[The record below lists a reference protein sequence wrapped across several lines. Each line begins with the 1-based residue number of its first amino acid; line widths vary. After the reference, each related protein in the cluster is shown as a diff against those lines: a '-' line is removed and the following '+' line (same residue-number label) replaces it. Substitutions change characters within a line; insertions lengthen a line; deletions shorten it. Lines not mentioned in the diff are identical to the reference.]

1 MLRGVAAPDETQAS
15 CCSVEFGVACDT
27 ATILFLHAHPDDE
40 SILTGV
46 SIAKAKAIGWRVIV
60 AYATR
65 GDAGETS
72 AELHG
77 QTLGERREDET
88 RRACEGLGVD
98 RLVFLGYDDSGM
110 ADTETTNNPGA
121 FTNAALDEVAERVV
135 SVLVDESIDLVV
147 GYDRNGTY
155 GHPDHVQIHRVA
167 HHVAPQLRAS
177 WVLDVSYNREYLKGL
192 ESSGY
197 GEIDEGFA
205 SAEADLTHF
214 VEGHDFFAKKL
225 AALKEHTSQVP
236 DDWDPDAA
244 DQLIEFAQQFGT
256 EWYIVTAASDLA
268 SSELIDDLLAVKSEW
283 SGAAPLWP

>member
-1 MLRGVAAPDETQAS
+1 MLRGAAAPDETYPS
-15 CCSVEFGVACDT
+15 LRDLESGVACDT

-40 SILTGV
+40 SILTGI

-88 RRACEGLGVD
+88 RRACKGLGVD

-121 FTNAALDEVAERVV
+121 FTNADLDEVAERLV
-135 SVLVDESIDLVV
+135 SILVDESIDLVV
-147 GYDRNGTY
+147 GYDQNGTY

-167 HHVAPQLRAS
+167 HHVAPRLRAN
-177 WVLDVSYNREYLKGL
+177 WILDVTYNREYLKGL

-214 VEGHDFFAKKL
+214 VEGHDLFAKKVV
-225 AALKEHTSQVP
+225 ALKEHTSQVP
-236 DDWDPDAA
+236 DDWNPEAE
-244 DQLIEFAQQFGT
+244 DQLTEFAQQFGT
-256 EWYIVTAASDLA
+256 EWYIVTAANDSPSL
-268 SSELIDDLLAVKSEW
+268 ELIDELLQVKSEW
-283 SGAAPLWP
+283 SGAAPS